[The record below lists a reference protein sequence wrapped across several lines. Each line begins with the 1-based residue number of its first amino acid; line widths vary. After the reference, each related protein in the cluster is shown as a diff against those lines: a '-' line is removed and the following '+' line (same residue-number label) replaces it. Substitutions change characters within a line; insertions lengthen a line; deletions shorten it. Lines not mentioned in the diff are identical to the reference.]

1 MEVFKMVYDDENGRI
16 ISTSDML
23 AGELMGYA
31 GGNLLN
37 STFHYKGIS
46 RTPSSISVSMPFG
59 GDEFFFEFQPVYGDV
74 DEYENWQTA
83 QFMNEGKVMYE
94 QKREI
99 TYY

>member
-1 MEVFKMVYDDENGRI
+1 
-16 ISTSDML
+16 
-23 AGELMGYA
+23 
-31 GGNLLN
+31 
-37 STFHYKGIS
+37 
-46 RTPSSISVSMPFG
+46 MPFG